1 MLILL
6 LCIVADALLMGV
18 VVVRGEEVEFGL
30 HLSSFLTY
38 ILQFSLIMC
47 LAVLIPLH
55 TATQHCRLGIIAS
68 V

>member
-6 LCIVADALLMGV
+6 LCVVTDAKFVRV
-18 VVVRGEEVEFGL
+18 VVVRGEEIEFGL

-55 TATQHCRLGIIAS
+55 TAAQHCRLGMIAS